1 MKKTMKKILML
12 LALAFTLNAVG
23 QNAVGDWYI
32 HTSFVGDKVSNVV
45 ETRHWVYYLSG
56 SNLFRLDKETQENES
71 LSIVNDLSDM
81 GISQIYYNCDR
92 DYLVVVYTNSNID
105 IITSNG
111 SVVNMPEVKDAMMT
125 SSKTINDVTFADGVM
140 YLATAFGY
148 VVIDDSKFVVKESHL
163 YGESLTTAARLGD
176 MLVLGTNDMMYYGD
190 ANEYH
195 EKLSSFKT
203 STFKKGCRIF
213 PINDNTFFCVTSRVY
228 LSNMTVDENGKA
240 KFSGDVLISG
250 KASVIQN
257 TVDGYLVNVP
267 PLKKCYKTDKDG
279 KNPVVIDSIGEIC
292 SSHPDGDGTTRWA
305 AGPKG
310 LHLLGSESYYKPNV
324 MSYSA
329 PFWMTYNKGHNQL
342 YVSSA
347 SANGFVPNT
356 APSYINTYDGIIWR
370 DVTPDGAP
378 AEGTYWIEFM
388 PDDPDTYFVGSWK
401 EGLLKVYKDEIVLRY
416 DTLNSPILYKGSKQ
430 YGAMHPVT
438 SIDRNGNVWVIQSY
452 ENEEHPVMVLPA
464 AKAKLSETTAEDWV
478 TPVIDGIFTG
488 NSQQASFIST
498 RQSGYD
504 IKIFTDGDFEMP
516 VFFWNSNG
524 ELSQRPQQV
533 SYKQL
538 IDQDGL
544 PFAWTNIKCL
554 SEDLKGIVWMGCTEG
569 VVSFNPAQAFSSDFR
584 VNHIKVSRNDGTNMA
599 DYLLDGIQVNDVA
612 VDGANRKWIATQSSG
627 LFLVSA
633 DGSQIIKRFNMTNSP
648 LASNTVYK
656 VCCNPNSN
664 SVYVTT
670 PAGLYEYFSDS
681 SPAESNYDDIYAYPN
696 PVRPEFT
703 GNVTLMGMMD
713 NSLVKIADASGNVI
727 RQLKS
732 TGGMATWDICDQY
745 GERVKTGVYFVLC
758 SQANGSGEAVVTKI
772 AVIR

>member
-1 MKKTMKKILML
+1 ML
-12 LALAFTLNAVG
+12 LALVFTLNAAG

-32 HTSFVGDKVSNVV
+32 HTSFVGSKVSNVV
-45 ETRHWVYYLSG
+45 ETHHWVYYLSG
-56 SNLFRLDKETQENES
+56 SNLFRLDKENQENEA

-81 GISQIYYNCDR
+81 VISQIYYNCDR

-105 IITSNG
+105 VITSNG

-148 VVIDDSKFVVKESHL
+148 VVIDDNKFIVKESHL
-163 YGESLTTAARLGD
+163 YGESLTSVAEIDGIL
-176 MLVLGTNDMMYYGD
+176 MLSTPDNFYYGKAD
-190 ANEYH
+190 EYH
-195 EKLSSFKT
+195 ELLSSFKT
-203 STFKKGCRIF
+203 ATFRNNVRMC
-213 PINDNTFFCVTSRVY
+213 PISDSVFLC
-228 LSNMTVDENGKA
+228 LSNRVFRGTMKTTNDGDKVFAYDRIIEYPGSTVQATVGGYLINVPSKGLCYKLDENG
-240 KFSGDVLISG
+240 L
-250 KASVIQN
+250 
-257 TVDGYLVNVP
+257 
-267 PLKKCYKTDKDG
+267 
-279 KNPVVIDSIGEIC
+279 NPVSTETPDEVC
-292 SSHPDGDGTTRWA
+292 SSHPDGDGSWWA
-305 AGPKG
+305 AGPDG
-310 LHLLGSESYYKPNV
+310 LHQMGSESYYKPNAL
-324 MSYSA
+324 SFDL
-329 PFWMTYNKGHNQL
+329 PFWMTYNKSKGLL
-342 YVSSA
+342 YVTPPT
-347 SANGFVPNT
+347 ANGFFANT
-356 APSYINTYDGIIWR
+356 NPMAVGTYDGMKWS

-378 AEGTYWIEFM
+378 ADDGCYWIEFL
-388 PDDPDTYFVGSWK
+388 PDDPNTYFVGTWRN
-401 EGLLKVYKDEIVLRY
+401 GLYKVVDNEITFKFDSV
-416 DTLNSPILYKGSKQ
+416 NSPLAKRFS
-430 YGAMHPVT
+430 MHPIT
-438 SIDRNGNVWVIQSY
+438 SIDRSGNVWVVQSY

-464 AKAKLSETTAEDWV
+464 AKAKLNETTAADWV

-488 NSQQASFIST
+488 HTQQASFIST
-498 RQSGYD
+498 RRNNND

-516 VFFWNSNG
+516 VFFWKSEG
-524 ELSQRPQQV
+524 DLSQRPQQV
-533 SYKQL
+533 SFKQL

-544 PFAWTNIKCL
+544 PFTWTNIMCL
-554 SEDLKGIVWMGCTEG
+554 SEDLNGMVWMGCTEG
-569 VVSFNPAQAFSSDFR
+569 VVSFNPAQAFSTDFR
-584 VNHIKVSRNDGTNMA
+584 VNHIKVPRNDGTNMA
-599 DYLLDGIQVNDVA
+599 DYLLDGIQVNDVE
-612 VDGANRKWIATQSSG
+612 VDGANRKWIATQTSG

-633 DGSQIIKRFNMTNSP
+633 DGSQIIKRFNTTNSP

-656 VCCNPNSN
+656 VCCNPNTN

-732 TGGMATWDICDQY
+732 TGGMATWDCCDQY
-745 GERVKTGVYFVLC
+745 GERVKTGIYMVLC